1 MEVSDTEK
9 DIQAE
14 RSIVV
19 CLEMPRIKLER
30 RRVVVNGPRKV
41 SELALGKS
49 AVVVEIRYGVVFAR
63 LGPLYCLSKVIEGR
77 RGVTL
82 PLPADT
88 SIVPGQRM
96 RRLQPDGLG
105 VIRYC
110 LRQVVQGV
118 ISESA
123 VEVGAEVVRRP
134 RQAARVSLDCLL

>member
-1 MEVSDTEK
+1 MEASDTVK

-14 RSIVV
+14 RPIVHR
-19 CLEMPRIKLER
+19 LEMTRVPLKC
-30 RRVVVNGPRKV
+30 RRVVVNGAREIRK
-41 SELALGKS
+41 LALGKS

-134 RQAARVSLDCLL
+134 RQAARVRLDCLL